1 MDRGEGRARSTPRR
15 HRCGAELVQTLVR
28 ASHECGP
35 RIGFEVTA
43 AKVRSVWDTPPI
55 GWVTVLA
62 GLLARGFSPCIR
74 PSQFPSGRN
83 GCGSPLTVAGA
94 ATAYVACVGR
104 RSVFPLAS
112 SSLQPKEPARKK
124 YSSRPGAS
132 IRRNTQ
138 TDVARAIAR
147 CRSAGR
153 PLPRNPPI
161 TLSSPADDGPTF
173 VRPAFAL
180 HLRVNSHRQ
189 KNLTYE
195 RERGK
200 IE

>member
-1 MDRGEGRARSTPRR
+1 MNGPGRRTRAIDASPPSLRRG
-15 HRCGAELVQTLVR
+15 LVQTLVR

-43 AKVRSVWDTPPI
+43 AKVRSVWGAPPI

-94 ATAYVACVGR
+94 ATAYAACVGR

-112 SSLQPKEPARKK
+112 ERK
-124 YSSRPGAS
+124 YSSDRAARPYEESHKTSVAVGRCPEPTYHLKPPCRRRPDIRTVGVCFAS
-132 IRRNTQ
+132 
-138 TDVARAIAR
+138 A
-147 CRSAGR
+147 SE
-153 PLPRNPPI
+153 L
-161 TLSSPADDGPTF
+161 
-173 VRPAFAL
+173 
-180 HLRVNSHRQ
+180 Q
-189 KNLTYE
+189 KNSSLRAGAQE
-195 RERGK
+195 NRIG
-200 IE
+200 